1 MTWYYNDIVTKLSKK
16 SYICSC
22 MLHCN
27 AKSLTQTARTIIV
40 WLEPMDHR
48 QVTITHLPFALSVAD
63 YAPLLG
69 EDKYVVV
76 GPATRAC
83 G

>member
-1 MTWYYNDIVTKLSKK
+1 MISLQ
-16 SYICSC
+16 SYQRSHIYAHVCY
-22 MLHCN
+22 N

-40 WLEPMDHR
+40 WLEPMDRR

-63 YAPLLG
+63 FAPLLG